1 MSTIRLPVFFAAVA
15 ILLIAV
21 PESLMA
27 QNISE
32 QRAPYKI
39 NAGDRL
45 EISVWKEPDLQRTVL
60 VRPDGAFSFPLAG
73 EVRAEGRSVSDI
85 AKEVTGRLESFI
97 PGLVVTVT
105 VAEIGGNKIFV
116 IGQVN
121 RPGEFVVNPRVDVMQ
136 ALSIAGGTTPFAA
149 LNDIKIL
156 RRSGGVQTVIRFRYS
171 DVEKGQNLDQ
181 NVMLEVG
188 DVVVVP

>member
-1 MSTIRLPVFFAAVA
+1 MSTYRFAV
-15 ILLIAV
+15 LIATIVVLVSTLSV
-21 PESLMA
+21 PASA
-27 QNISE
+27 QDRVQE
-32 QRAPYKI
+32 RTPYTI

-73 EVRAEGRSVSDI
+73 DVRAEGRTVSDI
-85 AKEVTGRLESFI
+85 AEEITKRLEGFI

-105 VAEIGGNKIFV
+105 VSEIGGNKIFI

-136 ALSIAGGTTPFAA
+136 ALSIAGGATPFAQ

-156 RRSGGVQTVIRFRYS
+156 RRSGGSQTVLKFRYG
-171 DVEKGQNLDQ
+171 DVAKGQNLEQ
-181 NVMLEVG
+181 NIILKVG

>member
-1 MSTIRLPVFFAAVA
+1 MSVNRLAVILLSVFFLVA
-15 ILLIAV
+15 LPNSPAT
-21 PESLMA
+21 A
-27 QNISE
+27 QDSKE
-32 QRAPYKI
+32 QRTPYTI
-39 NAGDRL
+39 NAGDKL
-45 EISVWKEPDLQRTVL
+45 EISVWKEPDLQREVL

-73 EVRAEGRSVSDI
+73 DVRAEGRTVSDI
-85 AKEVTGRLESFI
+85 ADEITKRLEGFI

-105 VAEIGGNKIFV
+105 VSEIGGNKIFV

-136 ALSIAGGTTPFAA
+136 ALSIAGGATAFAQ

-156 RRSGGVQTVIRFRYS
+156 RRSGGNQTVLRFRYG
-171 DVEKGQNLDQ
+171 DVAKGQNLEQ
-181 NVMLEVG
+181 NIILEVG

>member
-1 MSTIRLPVFFAAVA
+1 MSTYRLAISIAAVA
-15 ILLIAV
+15 VLVASFAA
-21 PESLMA
+21 PAYA
-27 QNISE
+27 QDSSQN
-32 QRAPYKI
+32 RTPYLI

-45 EISVWKEPDLQRTVL
+45 EISVWKEPDLQREVL

-73 EVRAEGRSVSDI
+73 DVRAESRTVSDI
-85 AKEVTGRLESFI
+85 AAEITRRLESYI

-105 VAEIGGNKIFV
+105 VADIGGNKIFV

-136 ALSIAGGTTPFAA
+136 ALSIAGGTTAFAE

-156 RRSGGVQTVIRFRYS
+156 RRSGGQQTVFRFRYG
-171 DVEKGQNLDQ
+171 DVEKGQKLEQ
-181 NVMLEVG
+181 NIMLEVG

>member
-1 MSTIRLPVFFAAVA
+1 MSTYRLAVSIAAVA
-15 ILLIAV
+15 VLVFTL
-21 PESLMA
+21 SLPVAA
-27 QNISE
+27 QDSG
-32 QRAPYKI
+32 QRRTPYTI

-45 EISVWKEPDLQRTVL
+45 EISVWKEEDLQRTVL

-73 EVRAEGRSVSDI
+73 EVQAEGRTVSDI
-85 AKEVTGRLESFI
+85 AAEITDRLEGFI

-136 ALSIAGGTTPFAA
+136 ALSIAGGATPFAQ

-156 RRSGGVQTVIRFRYS
+156 RRSNGVQTVLRFRYG
-171 DVEKGQNLDQ
+171 DVAKGQKLEQ
-181 NVMLEVG
+181 NIILEVG